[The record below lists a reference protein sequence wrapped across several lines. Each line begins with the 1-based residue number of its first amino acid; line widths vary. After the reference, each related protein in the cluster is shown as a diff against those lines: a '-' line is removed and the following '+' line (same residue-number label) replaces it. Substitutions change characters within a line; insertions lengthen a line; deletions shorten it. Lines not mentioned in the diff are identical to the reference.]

1 MTNNKKMLA
10 EIIPQRLLDRVLKRF
25 DLMALYFALIFGSY
39 GAAQMTAEGWA
50 GIPMLVLAAVT
61 FLLPTALASY
71 ELGTLFP
78 DEGGI
83 YIWAHKSVGSI
94 HGFIA
99 GWLSWVPI
107 FLLLPLGAAT
117 VVAHVEYIIGFKL
130 TLNSNIA
137 AQSLIVIVVTV
148 ISCFQLLF
156 SQKYINVMFFISF
169 GTAIIVFLCAIF
181 SGKQVT
187 PIDSSLA
194 SFDVFKHGAMYSA
207 AILWLL
213 GVEVPFNMGAE
224 IKEHKKNAGFMFL
237 WGTIALLV
245 GYILGI
251 SGVLKLLPAGNI
263 NAITGVTDAVTT
275 VSPFLG
281 ITVALMI
288 CFAVSSQDV
297 AYMNSY
303 SRLLFVSG
311 IEKRLPSIMCYLT
324 SKQVP
329 LPAMLVQCLVGIFVI
344 NFFTTQQNL
353 AATFQLYLAAL
364 VTVWVASLYYLYIA
378 LPIVRR
384 KYRVN
389 YETDKNVWAIPGKSI
404 GLWATVVMGFV
415 FNTVAIYY
423 VFARPWTSDISAYE
437 WRKWLVII
445 SLIFIISGALIFF
458 FSETKARKIDIDK
471 EIQKYNS
478 KSLPKNG

>member
-1 MTNNKKMLA
+1 MEKNKKMLA
-10 EIIPQRLLDRVLKRF
+10 EIIPQKLLDRVLKRF

-39 GAAQMTAEGWA
+39 GAAQMTADGWA
-50 GIPMLVLAAVT
+50 GIPMLILAAVT

-78 DEGGI
+78 GEGGI
-83 YIWAHKSVGSI
+83 YIWAHKAVGSI

-117 VVAHVEYIIGFKL
+117 IVAHIEYIIGVKL
-130 TLNSNIA
+130 SLSANIT
-137 AQSLIVIVVTV
+137 AQSLVVIAVTL
-148 ISCFQLLF
+148 ISCFRLVF
-156 SQKYINVMFFISF
+156 SQKYINIMFFVSF
-169 GTAIIVFLCAIF
+169 GTAIIVFLCALF
-181 SGKQVT
+181 SGKQAT
-187 PIDSSLA
+187 PIDSSLT

-213 GVEVPFNMGAE
+213 GAEVPFNMGAE

-251 SGVLKLLPAGNI
+251 SGILKLLPAGNI
-263 NAITGVTDAVTT
+263 NAITGITDAVGT
-275 VSPFLG
+275 VSHFLG
-281 ITVALMI
+281 ILVALMI

-311 IEKRLPSIMCYLT
+311 IEKRLPSIMSYLT
-324 SKQVP
+324 NKKVP

-344 NFFTTQQNL
+344 IFFTTQQNL

-384 KYRVN
+384 KFKPN
-389 YETDKNVWAIPGKSI
+389 YETDKNIWIIPGKSL
-404 GLWATVVMGFV
+404 GLWFTVIMGFV
-415 FNTVAIYY
+415 FNTIAIYY
-423 VFARPWTSDISAYE
+423 VFANPWTDDISAYE

-445 SLIFIISGALIFF
+445 SLIFIVSGAIIFF
-458 FSETKARKIDIDK
+458 LSEAKAKKIDIDE
-471 EIQKYNS
+471 EIKKYNS
-478 KSLPKNG
+478 TNASEK